1 MLELAAISMV
11 NPLTSM
17 VVVRQLPDC
26 GVGRV
31 YIPLISDARRHYV
44 TCDKEKIVLGAS
56 MYRYRTVYSFNTIIL
71 VVVMFVSLFYPKLNQ

>member
-1 MLELAAISMV
+1 MEPAAISLV
-11 NPLTSM
+11 NQLTNM
-17 VVVRQLPDC
+17 VVTRQLLDF
-26 GVGRV
+26 GVGKV

-71 VVVMFVSLFYPKLNQ
+71 VVVMFVSLFYPKLSK

>member
-1 MLELAAISMV
+1 MEPAAINLV
-11 NPLTSM
+11 NHLTI
-17 VVVRQLPDC
+17 VVVSRQLPDC